1 MLELLSAFF
10 LGLGI
15 GLLSLAVYMKRNK
28 NNGLPVF
35 FDEKRYAELQKDLDD
50 TLEKIRNIGWQT
62 ASARSIIDINNDE
75 RIDTNGLQNWNTKG
89 RVAVWIPN

>member
-35 FDEKRYAELQKDLDD
+35 FDEKRYGELQKDLDD
-50 TLEKIRNIGWQT
+50 TLEKIRNIG
-62 ASARSIIDINNDE
+62 
-75 RIDTNGLQNWNTKG
+75 
-89 RVAVWIPN
+89 